1 VAIAREELLA
11 KLLTVQKYYRVCDV
25 HFDEQSKFPD
35 NRNRT
40 NLKVGSVPRF
50 HVPGKYNFN
59 MFDNS
64 LLDVEVASSEIE
76 DVPGKYDINT
86 FDISVLDVEMASS
99 EVADVPSKYNINTF
113 SCNRVV
119 IATYKLN
126 LTTLML

>member
-76 DVPGKYDINT
+76 DVPGKYAI
-86 FDISVLDVEMASS
+86 FFRISDCAKNVVGY
-99 EVADVPSKYNINTF
+99 SK
-113 SCNRVV
+113 CDNR
-119 IATYKLN
+119 ISIRL
-126 LTTLML
+126 

>member
-11 KLLTVQKYYRVCDV
+11 KLPIVQKYYRVCDV

-40 NLKVGSVPRF
+40 NLKVGSVPRL
-50 HVPGKYNFN
+50 HVPGKYNIN

-64 LLDVEVASSEIE
+64 LLDVEMASSEIAV
-76 DVPGKYDINT
+76 VPGKYDINT

-119 IATYKLN
+119 IGTYKLN

>member
-40 NLKVGSVPRF
+40 NLKVGSVPRL

-59 MFDNS
+59 MF
-64 LLDVEVASSEIE
+64 LDVEVASSEIE
-76 DVPGKYDINT
+76 DVPGKDDINT